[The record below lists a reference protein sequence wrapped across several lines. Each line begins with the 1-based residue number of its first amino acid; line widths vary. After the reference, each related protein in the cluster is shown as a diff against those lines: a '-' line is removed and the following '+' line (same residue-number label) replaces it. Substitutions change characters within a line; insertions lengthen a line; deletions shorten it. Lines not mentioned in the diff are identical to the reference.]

1 MSSRGRGEQIPD
13 ELTQWVGKQP
23 CLTVP
28 PATLPSSSDHPLYS
42 TSVCAFLTSGVQFC
56 FILNFV
62 KMASSSVCFF
72 LFGIFWFHL
81 RFYITQIVY
90 FGLSVFS
97 WNTWPSGT
105 PGTQAGIAHSQGQCP
120 VDHWC
125 EQVPRAWAASCLALS
140 ETHPCTVWSVHSH
153 PWVLFHP
160 SADVRAAQ
168 LVDIWVVSTA
178 GLLCVVLL

>member
-1 MSSRGRGEQIPD
+1 MGGETALPHRPTRYPSQQQGPPPVLHVCVCLSD
-13 ELTQWVGKQP
+13 QW
-23 CLTVP
+23 
-28 PATLPSSSDHPLYS
+28 
-42 TSVCAFLTSGVQFC
+42 
-56 FILNFV
+56 
-62 KMASSSVCFF
+62 SSVLFHFELCKNGIKQCLFF

-125 EQVPRAWAASCLALS
+125 EQVPRAWAASCLTLS

-168 LVDIWVVSTA
+168 SVDIWVVSTA